1 MYYYDNYL
9 FFLLN
14 NIPKE
19 TDMYQVH
26 FVKTLSACAIVIMR
40 LMAPWSQEKAL

>member
-1 MYYYDNYL
+1 MPSVKYPMYYYDNYL

-14 NIPKE
+14 DIPKE

-26 FVKTLSACAIVIMR
+26 FVKTLSACAIVIM
-40 LMAPWSQEKAL
+40 SEIS